1 MRLWEAISKLIAR
14 RPSPAMTIALV
25 ALFFSLAGNGLALEG
40 KFTVDGNDLQRGAV
54 HRYAI
59 HRNAVSSRK
68 LADHAV
74 HASDL
79 ANVVRASN
87 EIGIPAGTKDMVTAD
102 CPGGTRMLTGGVLSS
117 NLAAP
122 ITASLPSGPNSWT
135 GALRNN
141 SASAVTLTVYVLCLK

>member
-1 MRLWEAISKLIAR
+1 MRLRQAISKLVSK
-14 RPSPAMTIALV
+14 RPSPAMMIALV
-25 ALFFSLAGNGLALEG
+25 ALFFSLAGNGVALEG
-40 KFTVDGNDLQRGAV
+40 EFTVDGNDLQRGAV

-59 HRNAVSSRK
+59 QRSAVSSRK

-79 ANVVRASN
+79 AGVVRASN
-87 EIGIPAGTKDMVTAD
+87 EIGIPAGAKDMVTAD
-102 CPGGTRMLTGGVLSS
+102 CPDATRMLTGGVLAS

-122 ITASLPSGPNSWT
+122 ITASLPSGPNTWT

-141 SASAVTLTVYVLCLK
+141 SGSAVTLTVYVLCLK

>member
-1 MRLWEAISKLIAR
+1 MRLRQAITKLVSK
-14 RPSPAMTIALV
+14 RPSPAMTVALV
-25 ALFFSLAGNGLALEG
+25 ALFLSLAGNGLALQG

-59 HRNAVSSRK
+59 HKNAVSSRK

-87 EIGIPAGTKDMVTAD
+87 VIGIPAGTKDMVTVD
-102 CPGGTRMLTGGVLSS
+102 CPDGTRMLSGGAASS
-117 NLAAP
+117 AGA
-122 ITASLPSGPNSWT
+122 IIATLPAGPNSWA
-135 GALRNN
+135 GVLRNN
-141 SASAVTLTVYVLCLK
+141 SGSAVDFTVYVLCLK